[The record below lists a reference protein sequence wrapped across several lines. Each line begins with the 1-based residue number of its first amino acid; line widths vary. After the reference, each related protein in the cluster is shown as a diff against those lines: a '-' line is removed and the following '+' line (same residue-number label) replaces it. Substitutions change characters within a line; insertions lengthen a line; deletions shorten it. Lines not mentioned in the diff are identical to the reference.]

1 MQINPKA
8 GLTFASCLR
17 SVLRQDPDVVMLGEV
32 RDKETAEIAL
42 KAAQTGHLV
51 LSTLHTNDSVSTVT
65 RLVDLGVP
73 IYEISASLTAVIA
86 QRLIRRL
93 CSCHRSAI
101 PTDSYLSSLSGLGV
115 AELPVMQKLPNGCK
129 ECDFTGY
136 RGRIGVYEM
145 LSFSDSVRT
154 AARAANRD
162 EEIRLAASHEGM
174 RAMQQHALDRVRDAT
189 EFLIKGRH
197 HHPARV
203 AGLRVRRTRLTTSTH
218 TRPMKGET
226 NRE

>member
-1 MQINPKA
+1 MLDGVNQVQVHPKA
-8 GLTFASCLR
+8 GLSFATCLP
-17 SVLRQDPDVVMLGEV
+17 SILQQDPDVIMIGEI

-115 AELPVMQKLPNGCK
+115 
-129 ECDFTGY
+129 
-136 RGRIGVYEM
+136 
-145 LSFSDSVRT
+145 
-154 AARAANRD
+154 
-162 EEIRLAASHEGM
+162 
-174 RAMQQHALDRVRDAT
+174 
-189 EFLIKGRH
+189 
-197 HHPARV
+197 
-203 AGLRVRRTRLTTSTH
+203 
-218 TRPMKGET
+218 
-226 NRE
+226 